1 MYWCAALAARAIHIK
16 ASYGPSPCIELS
28 QILHRSCGLPV
39 NLIGHRKAAIRFH
52 EFLEVFLLFQA
63 NKSSRFLREVK
74 KACRRD
80 VRIPFLPYS
89 ENRNCD
95 NKSGRLIGH
104 MIKPSLGRKTAQNLF
119 TISCIAGFLGIA
131 ASVTAE
137 TATFTFAPVGSS
149 FSAFL
154 PSDSPLIGKEIVSA
168 RIYLDVDSFEGSD
181 AANFFTDI
189 SFPIAPDPG
198 NTNALVLVGSDLGWS
213 GSGTFHYFEETTGF
227 NGVFVSAR
235 YGGETPGE
243 NFDGVLLDTSRIEF
257 DYISD
262 GGEGLTLESAASRKT
277 HGHIGDFDLEL
288 PLSGDIGI
296 ESRSGNGK
304 SEIVFTFNNN
314 VTGFASASSTC
325 GKLGKVMVDPT
336 DTHSVLV
343 RLNEIVCSQTVVTV
357 VLTGVTDDQGHTLNS
372 ASVTFGVLFGDVTA
386 DGVVDKADIAA
397 ARAVQGQRTNSSNFR
412 ADITADGG
420 INFRDVGEAK
430 KHQGDALP

>member
-1 MYWCAALAARAIHIK
+1 MNKPEIQRGTAR
-16 ASYGPSPCIELS
+16 
-28 QILHRSCGLPV
+28 
-39 NLIGHRKAAIRFH
+39 N
-52 EFLEVFLLFQA
+52 
-63 NKSSRFLREVK
+63 FLRICCV
-74 KACRRD
+74 
-80 VRIPFLPYS
+80 
-89 ENRNCD
+89 
-95 NKSGRLIGH
+95 
-104 MIKPSLGRKTAQNLF
+104 
-119 TISCIAGFLGIA
+119 AGFFGIA

-154 PSDSPLIGKEIVSA
+154 PSDSPLIGKQIVSA
-168 RIYLDVDSFEGSD
+168 RIYLDVESFEGSD

-189 SFPIAPDPG
+189 SFPIVPDPG

-213 GSGTFHYFEETTGF
+213 GSGTFHHFEETTGF

-262 GGEGLTLESAASRKT
+262 GSDDLALESAASRKT

-288 PLSGDIGI
+288 PLSGDLGI
-296 ESRSGNGK
+296 ESRFGTGK

-314 VTGFASASSTC
+314 VTAVGGISSTC
-325 GKLGKVMVDPT
+325 GTLGKTAVDSADP
-336 DTHSVLV
+336 HNVVV
-343 RLNEIVCSQTVVTV
+343 RLNETDCNQTFVTV
-357 VLTGVTDDQGHTLNS
+357 TLTAVTDDQGHTLNS

-386 DGVVDKADIAA
+386 DGVVDDADVAA
-397 ARAVQGQRTNSSNFR
+397 VRAVKGRRTNSSNFR

-420 INFRDVGEAK
+420 ISFRDVRQAK
-430 KHQGDALP
+430 NYQGSALP

>member
-1 MYWCAALAARAIHIK
+1 MNKPELKRGTAR
-16 ASYGPSPCIELS
+16 
-28 QILHRSCGLPV
+28 
-39 NLIGHRKAAIRFH
+39 
-52 EFLEVFLLFQA
+52 
-63 NKSSRFLREVK
+63 
-74 KACRRD
+74 
-80 VRIPFLPYS
+80 
-89 ENRNCD
+89 
-95 NKSGRLIGH
+95 
-104 MIKPSLGRKTAQNLF
+104 NLF
-119 TISCIAGFLGIA
+119 RMCCVAAFLGIA

-154 PSDSPLIGKEIVSA
+154 PGDSPLIGKQIVSA
-168 RIYLDVDSFEGSD
+168 RIYLDVESFEGSD

-189 SFPIAPDPG
+189 SFPIVPDPG

-213 GSGTFHYFEETTGF
+213 GSGTFHFFEETTGF

-243 NFDGVLLDTSRIEF
+243 NFDGVILDTSRIEF

-262 GGEGLTLESAASRKT
+262 GGEDLTLENAASRKT

-288 PLSGDIGI
+288 PLSGDVGI

-304 SEIVFTFNNN
+304 SEIVLTFNNN

-325 GKLGKVMVDPT
+325 GKLGKIMVDPT
-336 DTHSVLV
+336 DAHSVLV
-343 RLNEIVCSQTVVTV
+343 RLNEVVCNQAVVTV
-357 VLTGVTDDQGHTLNS
+357 ALTGVTDDQGHTLDS

-386 DGVVDKADIAA
+386 DGVVDDADIAA
-397 ARAVQGQRTNSSNFR
+397 ARAVEGQRTNDSNFR

-430 KHQGDALP
+430 KYQGNALP

>member
-1 MYWCAALAARAIHIK
+1 
-16 ASYGPSPCIELS
+16 
-28 QILHRSCGLPV
+28 
-39 NLIGHRKAAIRFH
+39 
-52 EFLEVFLLFQA
+52 
-63 NKSSRFLREVK
+63 
-74 KACRRD
+74 
-80 VRIPFLPYS
+80 
-89 ENRNCD
+89 
-95 NKSGRLIGH
+95 

-168 RIYLDVDSFEGSD
+168 RIYLDVESFEGSD
-181 AANFFTDI
+181 AANFFSDI
-189 SFPIAPDPG
+189 SFPIVPDPG
-198 NTNALVLVGSDLGWS
+198 NTNALVLIGSDLGWS

-262 GGEGLTLESAASRKT
+262 GGEDLTLESAASRKT

-288 PLSGDIGI
+288 PLSGDVGI
-296 ESRSGNGK
+296 ENRSGNGK
-304 SEIVFTFNNN
+304 SEIVFRFNNN
-314 VTGFASASSTC
+314 VTAVGSINSTC
-325 GKLGKVMVDPT
+325 GTLGKTAVDST
-336 DTHSVLV
+336 DPHNVVV
-343 RLNEIVCSQTVVTV
+343 RLNEIDCTQAFVTV
-357 VLTGVTDDQGHTLNS
+357 TLTAVTDDQGHTLDS

-386 DGVVDKADIAA
+386 DGVVDGADIAA
-397 ARAVQGQRTNSSNFR
+397 ARTVEGQRTSDSNFR

-420 INFRDVGEAK
+420 ISFRDVGEAK
-430 KHQGDALP
+430 KYQGDALP

>member
-1 MYWCAALAARAIHIK
+1 MNKPELKGRTARNFFSI
-16 ASYGPSPCIELS
+16 C
-28 QILHRSCGLPV
+28 CV
-39 NLIGHRKAAIRFH
+39 
-52 EFLEVFLLFQA
+52 
-63 NKSSRFLREVK
+63 
-74 KACRRD
+74 
-80 VRIPFLPYS
+80 
-89 ENRNCD
+89 
-95 NKSGRLIGH
+95 
-104 MIKPSLGRKTAQNLF
+104 
-119 TISCIAGFLGIA
+119 AGFLGIA

-154 PSDSPLIGKEIVSA
+154 PGDSPLIGKEIVSA
-168 RIYLDVDSFEGSD
+168 RIYLDVESFEGSD

-189 SFPIAPDPG
+189 SFPIVPDPG

-262 GGEGLTLESAASRKT
+262 GGEDLTLESAASRKT
-277 HGHIGDFDLEL
+277 HGDIGDFDLEL
-288 PLSGDIGI
+288 PLSGDVGV
-296 ESRSGNGK
+296 ESRFGNGK

-314 VTGFASASSTC
+314 VTAVGGISSTC
-325 GKLGKVMVDPT
+325 GTLGKTAVDSADP
-336 DTHSVLV
+336 HNVV
-343 RLNEIVCSQTVVTV
+343 VKLNETDCNQAFVTV
-357 VLTGVTDDQGHTLNS
+357 TLTAVTDDQGHTLNS

-386 DGVVDKADIAA
+386 DGVVDHADIAA
-397 ARAVQGQRTNSSNFR
+397 ARAVQGERTNNSNFR

-420 INFRDVGEAK
+420 INFRDVRQAK
-430 KHQGDALP
+430 KYQGNALP